1 MSTRRFAMV
10 LGLVFLLVGLA
21 GFVPALV
28 WPAQGRALA
37 MDSGHG
43 LLFGIFPV
51 NAALNVAHLLFA
63 LCGLAASRGAGRAM
77 LYARGIAILCAV
89 LTLMGMIPGLDDL
102 FGLMPFYGNN
112 LWLHLGIA
120 ATAAYF
126 GWAHRS

>member
-10 LGLVFLLVGLA
+10 LGLVFLLIGIA

-28 WPAQGRALA
+28 WPAQGGALA
-37 MDSGHG
+37 MGSAHG

-51 NAALNVAHLLFA
+51 DAALNGLHSLFA
-63 LCGLAASRGAGRAM
+63 LWGLAASGGAGRAM

-102 FGLMPFYGNN
+102 GGLMPLYGNN
-112 LWLHLGIA
+112 LWLHAGIA

-126 GWAHRS
+126 AWVHHS